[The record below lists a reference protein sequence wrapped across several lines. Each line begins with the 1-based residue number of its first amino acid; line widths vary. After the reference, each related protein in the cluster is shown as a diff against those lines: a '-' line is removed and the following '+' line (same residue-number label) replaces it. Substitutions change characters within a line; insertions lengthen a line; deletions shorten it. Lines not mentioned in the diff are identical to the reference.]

1 MKKTFYIL
9 LTFFFLFQTSFAQK
23 KKSFSP
29 IFIVNNEIVSKEKIE
44 EYMKLGTIKSM
55 KNGVTDEEFILLK
68 KKLGDKIDGKE
79 FIALIEVYSK
89 TEMRKKKREKKEQEY
104 YKKKFEKEYILN
116 RNDIAA
122 DFTVNMINGEKI
134 RLSDLKGKVVLL
146 NFWATWCAP
155 CIREFYEMPSKI
167 LDVYKNKDFVF
178 LPIAIGE
185 DKALVSKKMLN
196 LNQKGIVFNAGY
208 DPDNKI
214 WNNYAKGAIPKNF
227 IIDKKGII
235 RFTSTGNGEKNV
247 DNLATQIQKLL
258 KE

>member
-1 MKKTFYIL
+1 
-9 LTFFFLFQTSFAQK
+9 
-23 KKSFSP
+23 
-29 IFIVNNEIVSKEKIE
+29 
-44 EYMKLGTIKSM
+44 
-55 KNGVTDEEFILLK
+55 
-68 KKLGDKIDGKE
+68 
-79 FIALIEVYSK
+79 
-89 TEMRKKKREKKEQEY
+89 
-104 YKKKFEKEYILN
+104 
-116 RNDIAA
+116 
-122 DFTVNMINGEKI
+122 MINGEKN

-146 NFWATWCAP
+146 NFWATCCAT
-155 CIREFYEMPSKI
+155 CIREFHEMPSKI

-196 LNQKGIVFNAGY
+196 LNEKGIVFNAGY

-247 DNLATQIQKLL
+247 DNLAAKIQKLL